1 MQVSTADQKARK
13 KLHRTRRTHSLSS
26 SSHTLSYKA
35 AAPIF
40 LLLNLL
46 VFYFTGTTIFYLS
59 LPSFDSWPFFFCTLF
74 LLLFHSFSFFSVRS
88 SFSLTSFRFHYLS
101 GVTPLA
107 RYFRISLLLYTSFTH
122 FFPLQSIYFPSLLLI
137 GAYGEYGANR
147 MAPWV
152 FFPPREKEKKRVK

>member
-1 MQVSTADQKARK
+1 MLLQLQQQLLENCESQVCKCLQRIK
-13 KLHRTRRTHSLSS
+13 KLAKNCTELVAHSLSS

-46 VFYFTGTTIFYLS
+46 VFYFTGFTIFYLS
-59 LPSFDSWPFFFCTLF
+59 LTSFDSWPFFFCTLF

-88 SFSLTSFRFHYLS
+88 SFSLTSFRFRNLS

-107 RYFRISLLLYTSFTH
+107 PLLPDFSFTLH
-122 FFPLQSIYFPSLLLI
+122 FVYPFLSTSVRLLSMPSSH
-137 GAYGEYGANR
+137 R
-147 MAPWV
+147 CV
-152 FFPPREKEKKRVK
+152 R